1 MTSPQSD
8 TTAPNTRFVAGT
20 IWMVAMR
27 WAMRFVGFF
36 SSIILARLLA
46 PEDFGLVAMAM
57 MVVALID
64 TLSSTGVDLAL
75 IRERDTERKLYN
87 AAWTIQVI
95 QGAIVAV
102 VMLCAMPF
110 IADYFGESKLYTIL
124 TILAGA
130 YFFQGFKNIG
140 IVAFRK
146 ELDFA
151 REFRFSLYVK
161 LLSFVV
167 TVAGALL
174 LRDYRAIVLG
184 MVFKSIFELIL
195 SYTMHPFRPKF
206 STDGMKQI
214 WGFSQWLLVS
224 SVGGVINGKAS
235 QFIVG
240 GSLGTTSLGYY
251 YLAAE
256 VGTMFVQ
263 EIVMP
268 IRRALFPNLSLLQD
282 DSQRFAESGIKIL
295 GVVTLLCLP
304 VGVGLSIVAGD
315 IVRVLFGQNWLNTV
329 PILQWT
335 ALIGAVAGISMS
347 LSLVLMV
354 RNRVNLTAIK
364 ILAETAVLIPV
375 LVWVGKSMD
384 PVDVARAKLL
394 VSVAFLP
401 VMYWLVAYTLEC
413 STARL
418 FSTLWRPLL
427 AAAGMY
433 YLDMLLL
440 TDLQINVF
448 LSLFLHAAAGV
459 FSYVASLY
467 LLWLFSGRPDSSEQI
482 IFSIAA
488 KLVKG

>member
-174 LRDYRAIVLG
+174 LERLPRHC
-184 MVFKSIFELIL
+184 F
-195 SYTMHPFRPKF
+195 
-206 STDGMKQI
+206 
-214 WGFSQWLLVS
+214 
-224 SVGGVINGKAS
+224 
-235 QFIVG
+235 
-240 GSLGTTSLGYY
+240 GY
-251 YLAAE
+251 
-256 VGTMFVQ
+256 
-263 EIVMP
+263 
-268 IRRALFPNLSLLQD
+268 
-282 DSQRFAESGIKIL
+282 GI
-295 GVVTLLCLP
+295 
-304 VGVGLSIVAGD
+304 
-315 IVRVLFGQNWLNTV
+315 
-329 PILQWT
+329 
-335 ALIGAVAGISMS
+335 
-347 LSLVLMV
+347 
-354 RNRVNLTAIK
+354 
-364 ILAETAVLIPV
+364 
-375 LVWVGKSMD
+375 
-384 PVDVARAKLL
+384 
-394 VSVAFLP
+394 
-401 VMYWLVAYTLEC
+401 
-413 STARL
+413 
-418 FSTLWRPLL
+418 
-427 AAAGMY
+427 
-433 YLDMLLL
+433 
-440 TDLQINVF
+440 
-448 LSLFLHAAAGV
+448 
-459 FSYVASLY
+459 
-467 LLWLFSGRPDSSEQI
+467 
-482 IFSIAA
+482 
-488 KLVKG
+488 